1 MEVKL
6 QTQRY
11 GKIDGLRSF
20 AAIGIVLMHVQANLG
35 YELRGFVFQDLIPSF
50 TNLVFLFM
58 IISGFA
64 VCCGYYEKFATGQL
78 SLVLF
83 YKKRF
88 AKVWPFFALL
98 CLIDF
103 AVSPSMESFY
113 EVLANLTL
121 CFGLIPNHGIEVIG
135 VGWFLGLVFVFYFL
149 FPFFCYLLSDKK
161 RAWFALLVAYMLN
174 FLSENY
180 FGVGR
185 ESIAYSAVF
194 FMIGGILYIYRIPLQ
209 KMANRMGWLV
219 VLIISVALV
228 VYFEDE
234 ASVSIMLVLY
244 SSILVFAMR
253 DRKYKVDFL
262 DNSVTKWIGSISME
276 IYLSHMMIFRVL
288 EMVILDKTIGLPQIQ
303 LYFVFSLFTLM
314 GTIVFSF
321 ATQKGFQY
329 LGKLLKSRNDI
340 RRY

>member
-149 FPFFCYLLSDKK
+149 FPFF
-161 RAWFALLVAYMLN
+161 
-174 FLSENY
+174 
-180 FGVGR
+180 
-185 ESIAYSAVF
+185 
-194 FMIGGILYIYRIPLQ
+194 
-209 KMANRMGWLV
+209 
-219 VLIISVALV
+219 
-228 VYFEDE
+228 
-234 ASVSIMLVLY
+234 
-244 SSILVFAMR
+244 
-253 DRKYKVDFL
+253 
-262 DNSVTKWIGSISME
+262 
-276 IYLSHMMIFRVL
+276 
-288 EMVILDKTIGLPQIQ
+288 
-303 LYFVFSLFTLM
+303 
-314 GTIVFSF
+314 
-321 ATQKGFQY
+321 
-329 LGKLLKSRNDI
+329 
-340 RRY
+340 